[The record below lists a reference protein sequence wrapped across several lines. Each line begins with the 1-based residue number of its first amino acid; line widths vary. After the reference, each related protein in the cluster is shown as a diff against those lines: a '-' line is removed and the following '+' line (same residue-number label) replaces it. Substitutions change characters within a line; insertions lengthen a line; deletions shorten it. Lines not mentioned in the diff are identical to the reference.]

1 MNDTSLPARTDW
13 TDGALPGL
21 GPSPSKGFVIHALAA
36 LGALL
41 VLNWMVVTSIPFAV
55 AKIGSSYLIFFY
67 HLPAAIS
74 MGLLYTA
81 LLVFSI
87 AYLRTKRA
95 VWDRRARAAAGVGFA
110 ANMVLLVTGS
120 TWAKA
125 AWNAWW
131 VWTDPR
137 LMSAAVMSLIYV
149 GYLMLQ
155 GAVEEPQRRRQI
167 SAVYGI
173 LAFVNLPVVHYS
185 IQWFGQT
192 QHPMQFDALS
202 DASVVSTKYFAEFAF
217 FLLYAALF
225 RWSFDRLTRT
235 ERLEDALQRVRRVEE
250 RTQP

>member
-1 MNDTSLPARTDW
+1 MSAAMPAAAADW
-13 TDGALPGL
+13 RKGAIPGL
-21 GPSPSKGFVIHALAA
+21 AGPSRGFVAHVVV
-36 LGALL
+36 ALL
-41 VLNWMVVTSIPFAV
+41 ALLALNWLVVTYVPLEI
-55 AKIGSSYLIFFY
+55 KQIGSSYLIFFY
-67 HLPAAIS
+67 HLPAAIN

-81 LLVFSI
+81 LMVFSI
-87 AYLRTKRA
+87 AYLRTKRP
-95 VWDRRARAAAGVGFA
+95 VWDRRARTAAEVGFL

-131 VWTDPR
+131 VWNDPR
-137 LMSAAVMSLIYV
+137 LMSAAVMSLIYL

-192 QHPMQFDALS
+192 SHPMQFDAM
-202 DASVVSTKYFAEFAF
+202 STESIVATKRFALAAF
-217 FLLYAALF
+217 FLLYSALY
-225 RWSFDRLTRT
+225 RWGYDRKTRH
-235 ERLEDALQRVRRVEE
+235 ERVEDALQRIRRIEE
-250 RTQP
+250 RSQ